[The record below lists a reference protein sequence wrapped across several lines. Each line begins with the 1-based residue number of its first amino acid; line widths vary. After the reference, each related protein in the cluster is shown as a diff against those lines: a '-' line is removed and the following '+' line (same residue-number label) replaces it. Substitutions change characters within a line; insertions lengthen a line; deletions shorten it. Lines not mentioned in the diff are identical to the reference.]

1 MKGKSF
7 VSQRVQLTEYE
18 ENTQVRLVPSSRV
31 FRGGHRFKFTAVGDK
46 TKVDHE
52 VEMDPKGIW
61 KLIPPLVSTEVKAT
75 PSPPGTRA
83 EQTLTSTSRRW
94 RPRPDSNR
102 RSLA

>member
-7 VSQRVQLTEYE
+7 VSQQVQLTECE

-31 FRGGHRFKFTAVGDK
+31 FRGCHRFKFTAVGDK
-46 TKVDHE
+46 TKVDYE

-75 PSPPGTRA
+75 LFDTASA
-83 EQTLTSTSRRW
+83 LQAHLEHEQ
-94 RPRPDSNR
+94 NR
-102 RSLA
+102 R

>member
-18 ENTQVRLVPSSRV
+18 ENTQIRLVPSSRV
-31 FRGGHRFKFTAVGDK
+31 FRGGHRFKFTAMGDK

-75 PSPPGTRA
+75 LFDTASALQAHLERG
-83 EQTLTSTSRRW
+83 Q
-94 RPRPDSNR
+94 NR
-102 RSLA
+102 R